1 METTPSN
8 PESREALLEALALR
22 LTISPFDPRTQNPQ
36 LLVGQLPDNLPFEL
50 PIPEG
55 SRVVGSLAR
64 SPEHIDLLLDVP
76 LPPEQALAFYK
87 ERLQAAGWS
96 ELEQPMGMP
105 QRGGFVHSSILAQHL
120 NVYFCKGP
128 RGPSLHF
135 SALRE
140 QAGFTDVR
148 LDLNLDERESP
159 CGQAARM
166 RKQRMHRPGFEEL
179 IPPLVP
185 PAGARQRD
193 GSGGGGSDSWY
204 STATLEADV
213 DLATLTAHY
222 ASQLAQGGW
231 TRTDAGSA
239 GPVVWHTW
247 TFQDE
252 DKEPWYGMFFM
263 LKLPGK
269 EREYFLY
276 IRIELTDR
284 RSGPR
289 PGGFSYTSL
298 SGGWIASAG
307 PRG

>member
-1 METTPSN
+1 MDTN

-22 LTISPFDPRTQNPQ
+22 LTSSPFDPRTQNPQ
-36 LLVGQLPDNLPFEL
+36 LFVGQLPDNLPFEL

-55 SRVVGSLAR
+55 SRVIGGITR
-64 SPEHIDLLLDVP
+64 SPEHIGLLLDVP
-76 LPPEQALAFYK
+76 LPPEQAHAFYK
-87 ERLQAAGWS
+87 ERLQADGWS
-96 ELEQPMGMP
+96 ELDQPMGM
-105 QRGGFVHSSILAQHL
+105 QRGGFVHSSILARSHS
-120 NVYFCKGP
+120 VTFCKGP
-128 RGPSLHF
+128 RGPSLDVRAL
-135 SALRE
+135 SA

-148 LDLNLDERESP
+148 LSLNLDERESP
-159 CGQAARM
+159 CAQSARM
-166 RKQRMHRPGFEEL
+166 RRGRRVRDMGLEQL
-179 IPPLVP
+179 IPPLAP
-185 PAGARQRD
+185 PEGARQM
-193 GSGGGGSDSWY
+193 GGGGGGGSDSWY
-204 STATLEADV
+204 SSATLEADT

-222 ASQLAQGGW
+222 ADQLAQGGW

-239 GPVVWHTW
+239 GPAAWHIW

-263 LKLPGK
+263 LKSPGK

-289 PGGFSYTSL
+289 PGGFSFSPL
-298 SGGWIASAG
+298 SGGWIAGAG